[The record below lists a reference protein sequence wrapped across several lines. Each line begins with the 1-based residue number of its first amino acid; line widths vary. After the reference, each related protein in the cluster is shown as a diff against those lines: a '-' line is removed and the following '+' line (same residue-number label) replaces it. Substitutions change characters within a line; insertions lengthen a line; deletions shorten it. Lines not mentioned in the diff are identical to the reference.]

1 MGPVHRRALSQNARP
16 CSSPFNPRRGPEFTM
31 PFASLK
37 SSSGRDLA
45 LAGCAGLGLSLMS
58 ALPVSA
64 HGLAGAGLAGGFSH
78 PLTGLDHLFLLVGV
92 GAASSFV
99 SAQLLLFALAG
110 AVVGALFGVSGG
122 GLPVAELLAALAVSG
137 LGVLIL
143 MSRRSGQPPSIP
155 AAGTVVAVAV
165 AIHAMLHGHEA
176 SGASSWWAGALL
188 ASGLTVGVTFLL
200 LRRLGTAWTVR
211 LAVLLT
217 VVGALLALGPIGLL
231 AGAGAGAA

>member
-1 MGPVHRRALSQNARP
+1 
-16 CSSPFNPRRGPEFTM
+16 M
-31 PFASLK
+31 PFPFLK

-45 LAGCAGLGLSLMS
+45 LTGCAGLGLSLLG
-58 ALPVSA
+58 ALPATA
-64 HGLAGAGLAGGFSH
+64 HELAGAGLASGFNH

-92 GAASSFV
+92 GAAASFV
-99 SAQLLLFALAG
+99 SAQLLLFALGG
-110 AVVGALFGVSGG
+110 AVIGALFGVSGG

-143 MSRRSGQPPSIP
+143 MSRRSGHPPSIL
-155 AAGTVVAVAV
+155 AAGTLVATAV

-200 LRRLGTAWTVR
+200 LRRIGTAWTLC

-217 VVGALLALGPIGLL
+217 VVGAFLALGPIGGLL

>member
-1 MGPVHRRALSQNARP
+1 
-16 CSSPFNPRRGPEFTM
+16 M

>member
-1 MGPVHRRALSQNARP
+1 MGPINRLALSQNARP

-37 SSSGRDLA
+37 SSSGRDLV
-45 LAGCAGLGLSLMS
+45 LAGCAGLGLSLLGT
-58 ALPVSA
+58 LPASA

-110 AVVGALFGVSGG
+110 AVIGAFFGVSGG

-155 AAGTVVAVAV
+155 AAGTVVTVAV

-231 AGAGAGAA
+231 AGAGAA

>member
-1 MGPVHRRALSQNARP
+1 
-16 CSSPFNPRRGPEFTM
+16 M

-45 LAGCAGLGLSLMS
+45 LAGCVGLGLSLLG
-58 ALPVSA
+58 ALPASA
-64 HGLAGAGLAGGFSH
+64 HGVAGAGLAGGFSH

-176 SGASSWWAGALL
+176 SGASTWWAGALL

-231 AGAGAGAA
+231 AGAGAA